1 MTGAYTQACLAILIH
16 FHVQTVADNAER
28 CAIMVFFTHHYHCM
42 QDCGSTKNKQQSC
55 QPMTFCLLSTQQIQ
69 ALLTLFS
76 KFFSF
81 FPQGTCLLPVSSS
94 CLSLHETYHPLCTPF
109 PKSVILKMHTV
120 HEKHMMTNRNSTFNI
135 PSAQPIMSV
144 HMRKSGKPIGHRASR
159 VTCNAL
165 TRHTRPA
172 STGWNTQHG

>member
-16 FHVQTVADNAER
+16 FHAQTGADDAER
-28 CAIMVFFTHHYHCM
+28 CAIMVFFTHHNHCM
-42 QDCGSTKNKQQSC
+42 QDYGSTKHKQQSC

-109 PKSVILKMHTV
+109 PKSVIQKMHTV
-120 HEKHMMTNRNSTFNI
+120 HEKHMMTNRNITLVAALFQEACI
-135 PSAQPIMSV
+135 QA
-144 HMRKSGKPIGHRASR
+144 PIG
-159 VTCNAL
+159 NAF
-165 TRHTRPA
+165 
-172 STGWNTQHG
+172 QHYMSGQSAPIIKMSYVMFIRNYY